1 MAVPL
6 EATTVNV
13 TAAPAET
20 VWLWGW
26 VVMEGSVVAASHQPA
41 ANNKIESAHPEPTR
55 RLAE

>member
-20 VWLWGW
+20 VWLRGC
-26 VVMEGSVVAASHQPA
+26 VVMEGSVAASHHPA